1 MALSADSRPHF
12 TTIANFIS
20 SLHEDISSLFLNI
33 LLICSQEGLIG
44 KNMFAIDGCKLS
56 SNASKEWSGTRK
68 DFMRKKEKIEKSIDF
83 IIEKHKCHDKKD
95 AFSPDMVKKEK
106 KAIDNLRAK
115 KEKIEK
121 WLNENEDR
129 KGTNGKPIKSN
140 ITDNESAKMVSSR
153 GVIQG
158 YNGIAVVDDKTQVVV
173 NAEAFG
179 SGSEQKY
186 LIPMLEQTRNN
197 FQKIGDE
204 HNVFEKTIVTAD
216 SGNHSEENMKALFK
230 QEIEAYVADNK
241 FRKRDPKFKNAE
253 RYKKKPIDR
262 KGTVKGKKYFQPSDF
277 IYDPEK
283 DKLICPAG
291 KELYIKNRNFK
302 SSNGLKG
309 VAYCGKKTDCRT
321 CSIRKKCLRSDKS
334 EHRQVVIS
342 TNKKELGTYTDRMIK
357 QFDTKK
363 GRHIYSR
370 RMGTV
375 EPVFANI
382 QNALGLNRFTLR
394 GKNKVDI
401 QWKLYCMVHNI
412 GKIAKLGLAC
422 V

>member
-1 MALSADSRPHF
+1 MAKYKKYNPSQSLLLPVKFHEQIIPGTFVYALNHIVDNELDLSIFEPRYRNTKTGAPAYNPAILLKIILYAYSIGVISSRKIAWLCETNIIFMALSADSRPHF

-277 IYDPEK
+277 KFGSAK

-291 KELYIKNRNFK
+291 KKLYIKSRN
-302 SSNGLKG
+302 
-309 VAYCGKKTDCRT
+309 
-321 CSIRKKCLRSDKS
+321 
-334 EHRQVVIS
+334 
-342 TNKKELGTYTDRMIK
+342 
-357 QFDTKK
+357 
-363 GRHIYSR
+363 
-370 RMGTV
+370 
-375 EPVFANI
+375 
-382 QNALGLNRFTLR
+382 LNHQQ
-394 GKNKVDI
+394 G
-401 QWKLYCMVHNI
+401 
-412 GKIAKLGLAC
+412 
-422 V
+422 

>member
-1 MALSADSRPHF
+1 
-12 TTIANFIS
+12 
-20 SLHEDISSLFLNI
+20 
-33 LLICSQEGLIG
+33 
-44 KNMFAIDGCKLS
+44 
-56 SNASKEWSGTRK
+56 
-68 DFMRKKEKIEKSIDF
+68 
-83 IIEKHKCHDKKD
+83 
-95 AFSPDMVKKEK
+95 MVKKEK

-140 ITDNESAKMVSSR
+140 ITDNDSAKMVSSR

-158 YNGIAVVDDKTQVVV
+158 YNGIAVVDDKNQVVV

-186 LIPMLEQTRNN
+186 LHPMLEQTRNN

-204 HNVFEKTIVTAD
+204 HNVFEKTIVAAD
-216 SGNHSEENMKALFK
+216 SGNHSEENMKALFE
-230 QEIEAYVADNK
+230 QEIDAYVADNK
-241 FRKRDPKFKNAE
+241 FRKRDPNFKNAE

-283 DKLICPAG
+283 DKLICTAG

-302 SSNGLKG
+302 TSTGLKG
-309 VAYCGKKTDCRT
+309 VAYCGKKTDCRI

-412 GKIAKLGLAC
+412 GKIAKLGMSQA
-422 V
+422 